1 MSVGNGRHYGGGMT
15 VEETAS
21 ADDGK
26 LDFYSLEVEH
36 GWRLLWLLPSLRNGT
51 QGKWDDVRAFRTTAV
66 TVRTSRKRPVNTDG
80 EPTARRRPIFASR
93 EGDPRVCARHAGR
106 LNSDVGGGV
115 PRSGQIGDASSSGLE
130 V

>member
-1 MSVGNGRHYGGGMT
+1 MT

-36 GWRLLWLLPSLRNGT
+36 WWRLLRLLPSLRNGT
-51 QGKWDDVRAFRTTAV
+51 QGKWDDVRAFRTTAL

-80 EPTARRRPIFASR
+80 ELTT
-93 EGDPRVCARHAGR
+93 HAGPFSHR
-106 LNSDVGGGV
+106 EKAIRVFAPDTPGG
-115 PRSGQIGDASSSGLE
+115 
-130 V
+130 